1 MATKRIEYID
11 AMRGFTMILVVFA
24 HICHFCLDDSRMGYN
39 SVFIIFR
46 LPCFF
51 MLSGWLFEPVATR
64 PFATI
69 ARKKFMVQ
77 IVPTFIFLFLLAPPP
92 LFFHQLGA
100 LKGGYWFTFVLFEF
114 FILNMLIV
122 RLDSKWRP
130 WVALA
135 IALASFVYAR
145 YYNSIQM
152 SATGYLAFVVN
163 GLGFL
168 SVALWRFFLFFC
180 VGAWMRRHFDAF
192 IRWTSKPAVILAI
205 AVAFFAIASTPHID
219 NIWFEMFRFYV
230 GGITGMWLVFT
241 CFRQFGTWLKRI
253 HLSRPLQYV
262 GTRTLDVY
270 LLHYFFLPRFLV
282 PYADQ
287 LKAFNSQ
294 FVEFWVILA
303 ISLIVLLLSL
313 LASYIIRLSP
323 FLGHYLFGVKY
334 EQKSL

>member
-1 MATKRIEYID
+1 
-11 AMRGFTMILVVFA
+11 
-24 HICHFCLDDSRMGYN
+24 
-39 SVFIIFR
+39 
-46 LPCFF
+46 
-51 MLSGWLFEPVATR
+51 
-64 PFATI
+64 
-69 ARKKFMVQ
+69 
-77 IVPTFIFLFLLAPPP
+77 
-92 LFFHQLGA
+92 
-100 LKGGYWFTFVLFEF
+100 
-114 FILNMLIV
+114 MLIV
-122 RLDSKWRP
+122 RLGSKWRP
-130 WVALA
+130 WIALA
-135 IALASFVYAR
+135 VALASFVYAR

-152 SATGYLAFVVN
+152 SATGFLALVVN

-219 NIWFEMFRFYV
+219 HLGFEMFRFYV
-230 GGITGMWLVFT
+230 GGVTGMWLVFT
-241 CFRQFGTWLKRI
+241 CFRLSSSWLQKIR
-253 HLSRPLQYV
+253 LSKPLQYV

-294 FVEFWVILA
+294 FVEFWAILA

>member
-11 AMRGFTMILVVFA
+11 AMRGFTMILVVYS
-24 HICHFCLDDSRMGYN
+24 HICHFCLGDSLLGYN
-39 SVFIIFR
+39 GTFFLFR

-77 IVPTFIFLFLLAPPP
+77 IVPTFIFLLLLAPPP
-92 LFFHQLGA
+92 EFFHQLGA

-114 FILNMLIV
+114 FILYLLIV
-122 RLDSKWRP
+122 RLGSKWRP
-130 WVALA
+130 WVALTVTF
-135 IALASFVYAR
+135 ASFVYAR

-152 SATGYLAFVVN
+152 SATGFLSFVVD

-168 SVALWRFFLFFC
+168 SVVLWRFFLFFC

-219 NIWFEMFRFYV
+219 NIWFEMFRFYA
-230 GGITGMWLVFT
+230 GGVTGMWLVFT
-241 CFRQFGTWLKRI
+241 CFRL
-253 HLSRPLQYV
+253 
-262 GTRTLDVY
+262 
-270 LLHYFFLPRFLV
+270 
-282 PYADQ
+282 
-287 LKAFNSQ
+287 
-294 FVEFWVILA
+294 
-303 ISLIVLLLSL
+303 
-313 LASYIIRLSP
+313 
-323 FLGHYLFGVKY
+323 
-334 EQKSL
+334 

>member
-11 AMRGFTMILVVFA
+11 AMRGFTMILVVYS
-24 HICHFCLDDSRMGYN
+24 HICHFCLGDSLLGYN
-39 SVFIIFR
+39 GTFFLFR

-114 FILNMLIV
+114 FILYMLIV
-122 RLDSKWRP
+122 RMGSKWRP
-130 WVALA
+130 WGALTVALT
-135 IALASFVYAR
+135 SFVYAR

-152 SATGYLAFVVN
+152 SATGSLALVVN

-168 SVALWRFFLFFC
+168 SVVLWRFFLFFC

-192 IRWTSKPAVILAI
+192 IRWTSKPTVIVAI

-219 NIWFEMFRFYV
+219 HMGFEMFRFYA
-230 GGITGMWLVFT
+230 GGVTGMWLVFT
-241 CFRQFGTWLKRI
+241 CFRLSGSWLQKIR
-253 HLSRPLQYV
+253 LSKPLQYV

-294 FVEFWVILA
+294 FVEFWAILA

-334 EQKSL
+334 EHA